1 MRSTTRVPCFRKL
14 QRLLLGIIG
23 RKSGAPWQCQHTAAH
38 AHILV
43 LRLLIIM
50 HYNQL
55 FVDKSVLFK
64 VRLRYDFSRCIFHNI
79 LLDLSPLWAEHSFQ
93 SEPWLPQDRL
103 HVGNSA
109 ISYSYS
115 GRQYPRCIHNNIDKL
130 VWQQRVEVLDTIC
143 NAIVFWDFVLLSN
156 DFMWVEVVRGH
167 WHITILFTTIFI
179 ILSSCTIHTTVN
191 IEKYCF

>member
-1 MRSTTRVPCFRKL
+1 M
-14 QRLLLGIIG
+14 
-23 RKSGAPWQCQHTAAH
+23 
-38 AHILV
+38 
-43 LRLLIIM
+43 
-50 HYNQL
+50 
-55 FVDKSVLFK
+55 LFK
-64 VRLRYDFSRCIFHNI
+64 VTLRYDFSRCIFHNI

-115 GRQYPRCIHNNIDKL
+115 GKQYPRCIHNNIDKL
-130 VWQQRVEVLDTIC
+130 VWQQRVEWLDTIC
-143 NAIVFWDFVLLSN
+143 NAIVFWDFVLLSS

-167 WHITILFTTIFI
+167 CVYTLIWQLVWCNSYSLKFESTAMYLIVARVNSLEHFWHITIIFTTIFI